1 MKGLSVWLVSK
12 QTHKQTYKQTH
23 IGTTIKMKQK
33 NKISI
38 AVLAALTSFGSA
50 IADETQDS
58 QIEVIQVSGIYKS
71 MSKSLSEKR
80 YADSIVDTI
89 NADDIGKFPDE
100 NLAESLQRIT
110 GVSISRQDGEGQQVS
125 IRGLGPSF
133 NKVTL
138 NGRTATSGTGSRSFS
153 FDLLAS
159 ELVSSLEVVKS
170 PTADLDEGGL
180 GGTINVNTA
189 KPLDY
194 DEFKFVASAKG
205 VYNELSDDWGPQTS
219 ALISNTFADNTL
231 GFLGSVAFS
240 DRNLRN
246 DGYAQNGYVNLLP
259 DIGDY
264 INNSDSIYP
273 LNTVPDLT
281 LQNRKKMNFYGVVQ
295 WQPSDSFELV
305 FDVLK
310 ADFDK
315 ESDQYLLALPPLRG
329 GFVVN
334 DVKADDFG
342 SINYL
347 DVDSGFSNANVSNK
361 FETSSLTMYSLNGTL
376 SDDNWSLYS
385 EVSHSNSKSDN
396 RVTNG
401 IIDITRNPGTAGE
414 NNIVFDWTEN
424 YRIPTII
431 ADFPYDEYSGQIY
444 RLGLLSDTAIN
455 DEETAAKFD
464 FTLELDNEYF
474 SSIETGVKYSERTF
488 EREYYSTGNRSFASS
503 GVAENVLPADAEIA
517 FPVDDF
523 LSEEAG
529 EFPRSWAVFDPAIL
543 TSYFNIDSVAKEFD
557 ASRYGLVQED
567 VFAAYFRANYTLDT
581 ELPVI
586 GNFGLRYVT
595 TDQASVGYTSEPI
608 AIDDTSRPGD
618 LFFVFGASEEQRQSN
633 SYSELLWNINANIS
647 LNDDMNLKLAA
658 ARVMS
663 RADISALSPG
673 FSSVSGPNRRI
684 TTGNPNLSPY
694 LANQFDVSFEWYF
707 AETGALTLAA
717 FYKDIE
723 SVIETKTLNVDL
735 ACCGITESYEFTRP
749 ENSPGG
755 TLHGFE
761 IGYQTVFSM
770 LPAPFN
776 KSGIQTNYTYVDSDI
791 GDDGTSSENHS
802 LVGLSK
808 HTANVSF
815 FYEDETF
822 GSRIS
827 YNYRGDYLSQAPNA
841 SGQSQY
847 TESHGQLDA
856 SLSYNLNER
865 VSFTLDGIN
874 LTNED
879 TYQYIDVQQ
888 HSDRLS
894 YTGRRFFVGVRFVY

>member
-1 MKGLSVWLVSK
+1 LKGLSVWLVSK

-33 NKISI
+33 NKIYI

-50 IADETQDS
+50 RADETQDS
-58 QIEVIQVSGIYKS
+58 HMEVMQVSGIYKS

-205 VYNELSDDWGPQTS
+205 VYNDLSDDWGPQAS

-315 ESDQYLLALPPLRG
+315 
-329 GFVVN
+329 
-334 DVKADDFG
+334 
-342 SINYL
+342 
-347 DVDSGFSNANVSNK
+347 
-361 FETSSLTMYSLNGTL
+361 
-376 SDDNWSLYS
+376 
-385 EVSHSNSKSDN
+385 
-396 RVTNG
+396 
-401 IIDITRNPGTAGE
+401 
-414 NNIVFDWTEN
+414 
-424 YRIPTII
+424 
-431 ADFPYDEYSGQIY
+431 
-444 RLGLLSDTAIN
+444 
-455 DEETAAKFD
+455 
-464 FTLELDNEYF
+464 
-474 SSIETGVKYSERTF
+474 
-488 EREYYSTGNRSFASS
+488 
-503 GVAENVLPADAEIA
+503 
-517 FPVDDF
+517 
-523 LSEEAG
+523 
-529 EFPRSWAVFDPAIL
+529 
-543 TSYFNIDSVAKEFD
+543 
-557 ASRYGLVQED
+557 
-567 VFAAYFRANYTLDT
+567 
-581 ELPVI
+581 
-586 GNFGLRYVT
+586 
-595 TDQASVGYTSEPI
+595 
-608 AIDDTSRPGD
+608 
-618 LFFVFGASEEQRQSN
+618 
-633 SYSELLWNINANIS
+633 
-647 LNDDMNLKLAA
+647 
-658 ARVMS
+658 
-663 RADISALSPG
+663 
-673 FSSVSGPNRRI
+673 
-684 TTGNPNLSPY
+684 
-694 LANQFDVSFEWYF
+694 
-707 AETGALTLAA
+707 
-717 FYKDIE
+717 
-723 SVIETKTLNVDL
+723 
-735 ACCGITESYEFTRP
+735 
-749 ENSPGG
+749 
-755 TLHGFE
+755 
-761 IGYQTVFSM
+761 
-770 LPAPFN
+770 
-776 KSGIQTNYTYVDSDI
+776 
-791 GDDGTSSENHS
+791 
-802 LVGLSK
+802 
-808 HTANVSF
+808 
-815 FYEDETF
+815 
-822 GSRIS
+822 
-827 YNYRGDYLSQAPNA
+827 
-841 SGQSQY
+841 
-847 TESHGQLDA
+847 
-856 SLSYNLNER
+856 
-865 VSFTLDGIN
+865 
-874 LTNED
+874 
-879 TYQYIDVQQ
+879 
-888 HSDRLS
+888 
-894 YTGRRFFVGVRFVY
+894 